1 MDNIICDSGLN
12 YKIQDNDLLFGA
24 ENDKYVLRIKDLPK
38 EEKPREKLILFGAKA
53 LSVNELLAIIL
64 AVGTKKEGVLS
75 ISKRLIHEYGE
86 KGIVNESDPQKMAL
100 DSKIPLIKA
109 CQIIACFE
117 LGKRFFKK
125 PPHNGSVI
133 RSSKDV
139 FNYAKD
145 MRDLSKEQLRGIYLN
160 SHYRVAHTEVISI
173 GSLTSNIVH
182 PREFF
187 KPAFEYSAAAAIA
200 VHNHPSGIASP
211 SDSDI
216 EITRRFKEAGKILGI
231 DFLDHII
238 ISKNKF
244 ISIISK

>member
-1 MDNIICDSGLN
+1 MNNICDLDYN
-12 YKIQDNDLLFGA
+12 IHDNDLLLDA
-24 ENDKYVLRIKDLPK
+24 ERDKYVLRIKDLPK
-38 EEKPREKLILFGAKA
+38 EEKPREKLISFGPKA

-75 ISKRLIHEYGE
+75 ISERLIHEYGE
-86 KGIVNESDPQKMAL
+86 KGIVNENDPQKMAF

-125 PPHNGSVI
+125 PPHNGAVI
-133 RSSKDV
+133 RSAKDV
-139 FNYAKD
+139 FNYTKD

-160 SHYRVAHTEVISI
+160 NHYRVAHTEVISI
-173 GSLTSNIVH
+173 GSLTSNIIH

-187 KPAFEYSAAAAIA
+187 KPAFEYSAVAAIA
-200 VHNHPSGIASP
+200 AHNHPSGVASP

-231 DFLDHII
+231 DFLDHVI

>member
-1 MDNIICDSGLN
+1 MNNICDLNLN
-12 YKIQDNDLLFGA
+12 YKIQDNDLLLDA
-24 ENDKYVLRIKDLPK
+24 EESGYVLRVRDLPK
-38 EEKPREKLILFGAKA
+38 EEKPREKLISFGVKA

-75 ISKRLIHEYGE
+75 ISERLIHEYGE
-86 KGIVNESDPQKMAL
+86 KGIVNETDPQKMAL

-117 LGKRFFKK
+117 LGKRFFKNSGI
-125 PPHNGSVI
+125 NGAAI

-139 FNYAKD
+139 FNYVKD

-160 SHYRVAHTEVISI
+160 SHYKVVHTEVVSI

-200 VHNHPSGIASP
+200 VHNHPSGTADP

>member
-12 YKIQDNDLLFGA
+12 YKIQDNDLLLDG
-24 ENDKYVLRIKDLPK
+24 ENNNYVLRIRDLPK
-38 EEKPREKLILFGAKA
+38 DEKPREKLISFGPKA

-64 AVGTKKEGVLS
+64 NVGTKKEGVLS
-75 ISKRLIHEYGE
+75 LSSRLIHEYGE
-86 KGIVNESDPQKMAL
+86 KGIVNEINPEKMSL
-100 DSKIPLIKA
+100 ESKIPLVKA

-117 LGKRFFKK
+117 LGKRFFKNSGA
-125 PPHNGSVI
+125 HGATI
-133 RSSKDV
+133 RSAKDV
-139 FNYAKD
+139 FNYTKD

-160 SHYRVAHTEVISI
+160 SHYKVAHTEVISI

-187 KPAFEYSAAAAIA
+187 KPAFEYSAVAAIA
-200 VHNHPSGIASP
+200 AHNHPSGIAIP

-216 EITRRFKEAGKILGI
+216 EITKRFKEAGKILGI
-231 DFLDHII
+231 DFLDHVI